1 MCGICGFTGLRDQA
15 LLERMTAILAHRGPD
30 SVGFFSSPQASL
42 GVRRLSLIDLTT
54 GDQPL
59 ANEDGSVCLV
69 LNGEIYNY
77 RELRA
82 ELAPRHRFTTH
93 SDAEVVVHLY
103 EEAGEALLERLQ
115 GMFAFALW
123 DANRNRL
130 LLARD
135 RLGIKPLYY
144 APHQGT
150 LYFAS
155 EAKAILA
162 NPELPR
168 RLNPRAVARLLTYLY
183 LPGPE
188 TLVEGIQRLPPGCW
202 LSWQA
207 GGIRLEPYWHLRVHA
222 PRRVSESEA
231 IREFLRRFEEA
242 VGSHLVS
249 DVPVGALLSG
259 GLDSAGIV
267 AQMARLLDRRPKTF
281 TVGFAGAS
289 DERPLAR
296 RLAER
301 LKTEHFEFELQPDH
315 FLRDLPRMV
324 WHLEEPSPISFLPLF
339 YLSEFA
345 RRQVKA
351 VLLGEGA
358 DELFAGYRRL
368 LPFSPTLRFLPS
380 RLQRRLY
387 LMSVHS
393 LGDRHRMS
401 ANGQASD
408 SGDPL
413 QAALQQG
420 GRTSLGAILNF
431 EQSYPL
437 PDYQLHR
444 VDRMTMAW
452 GLEARVPYLDHRLVE
467 FANSLPDA
475 LKLRGFRRKHLL
487 RQALKGLVPDDI
499 LEGQKRGF
507 GAPFRLWYS
516 ADFLDVARTYVNED
530 SMRRRGW
537 IRPGFLRELYRPHT
551 WGWLQ
556 GRRGSQLF
564 LLLAL
569 ELYCR
574 LFLDPA
580 APEFPT
586 LPPGVPESPALVEP
600 RLPVSSLA

>member
-1 MCGICGFTGLRDQA
+1 MCGICGFAGLRDQA
-15 LLERMTAILAHRGPD
+15 LLERMTALLAHRGPD
-30 SVGFFSSPQASL
+30 SVGFFSSPEASL
-42 GVRRLSLIDLTT
+42 GFRRLSLIDLTT

-59 ANEDGSVCLV
+59 ANEDGSVRLV

-82 ELAPRHRFTTH
+82 ELAARHRFATH

-123 DANRNRL
+123 DAPRQRL

-144 APHQGT
+144 APRPGAF
-150 LYFAS
+150 YFAS

-162 NPELPR
+162 NPQLPR
-168 RLNPRAVARLLTYLY
+168 RLNPRAVTRLLTYLY

-188 TLVEGIQRLPPGCW
+188 TLVEGVHRLPPGCW
-202 LSWQA
+202 LTWQD
-207 GGIRLEPYWHLRVHA
+207 GQTCRGRYWSLRAHA
-222 PRRVSESEA
+222 PRRISE
-231 IREFLRRFEEA
+231 EEA
-242 VGSHLVS
+242 TGEFRRLFEDAVASHLVS

-259 GLDSAGIV
+259 GLDSAGVV
-267 AQMARLLDRRPKTF
+267 ALMARLLDRPPKTF
-281 TVGFAGAS
+281 TVGFAGSA

-296 RLAER
+296 SFAEE
-301 LKTEHFEFELQPDH
+301 LGTEHYEFELQPDH

-324 WHLEEPSPISFLPLF
+324 WHLEEPTPISFLPLF

-345 RRQVKA
+345 RHQVKA

-368 LPFSPTLRFLPS
+368 LPFSPSLRFLPS
-380 RLQRRLY
+380 GLQRRLY
-387 LMSVHS
+387 LTSVHS
-393 LGDRHRMS
+393 LGDRYRMS
-401 ANGQASD
+401 ANGQGRD

-413 QAALQQG
+413 HSVFQQG
-420 GRTSLGAILNF
+420 GRTGLGAILNF

-467 FANSLPDA
+467 FVNSLPDA
-475 LKLRGFRRKHLL
+475 LKLRSFRPKHLL
-487 RQALKGLVPDDI
+487 RQGLKGLVPDKI
-499 LEGQKRGF
+499 LQGRKRGF

-516 ADFLDVARTYVNED
+516 ADFLEAARTYVNED

-556 GRRGSQLF
+556 RRRGSQLF

-580 APEFPT
+580 AADFPT
-586 LPPGVPESPALVEP
+586 LPPDVPESPARVEP
-600 RLPVSSLA
+600 RLPVGSLA